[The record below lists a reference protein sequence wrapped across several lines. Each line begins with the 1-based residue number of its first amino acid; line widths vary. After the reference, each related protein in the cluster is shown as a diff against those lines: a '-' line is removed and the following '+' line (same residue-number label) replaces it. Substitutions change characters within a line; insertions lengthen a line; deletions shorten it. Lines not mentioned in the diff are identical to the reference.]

1 MKQKSG
7 LRWGKAKNGLSL
19 LKWLESQHTL
29 HKIMKKHTVI
39 TGASSG
45 LGRAFAIAFAKRGHH
60 LILVALPNEN
70 LSEFTTDLQK
80 AYGVNVEYYEV
91 DLSDFLKI
99 ENFANWL
106 KNNEICV
113 DVLVNNAGIGGSK
126 SFQESDTEQLDRI
139 IQLNVK
145 GTAILTRSL
154 LPFLLKNPD
163 SYILNIASI
172 AAFSPLPYK
181 MVYPATKAFIYSFS
195 LSLGSELREKGVKV
209 CVVNPGAMPTNEDI
223 RRRIKSQGWLGRI
236 SITSTEYVAEKAIE
250 GIFSGKTIVVPGLVN
265 WLNYWIFKLVP
276 WYLIEPLVSRTIRR
290 ELVVSAS

>member
-1 MKQKSG
+1 M
-7 LRWGKAKNGLSL
+7 
-19 LKWLESQHTL
+19 KWLESQDTL

-60 LILVALPNEN
+60 LVLVALPNEN
-70 LSEFTTDLQK
+70 LSEFTADLQK
-80 AYGVNVEYYEV
+80 AYGVNVEYYEA
-91 DLSDFLKI
+91 DLSNFSMI

-106 KNNEICV
+106 KSNEISI

-126 SFQESDTEQLDRI
+126 SFQESETEQLDRI
-139 IQLNVK
+139 IQVNVK

-154 LPFLLKNPD
+154 LPFLLQNTN
-163 SYILNIASI
+163 SYILNVASI

-223 RRRIKSQGWLGRI
+223 RRRIKTQGWLGRI
-236 SITSTEYVAEKAIE
+236 SITSTEYVAKKAIE
-250 GIFSGKTIVVPGLVN
+250 GAFSGKTIVVPGLVN

-276 WYLIEPLVSRTIRR
+276 WCFIEPLVSRTIRR
-290 ELVVSAS
+290 ELIVSAS

>member
-1 MKQKSG
+1 
-7 LRWGKAKNGLSL
+7 
-19 LKWLESQHTL
+19 
-29 HKIMKKHTVI
+29 MKKHTVI

-70 LSEFTTDLQK
+70 LAQFTTDLRK
-80 AYGVNVEYYEV
+80 AYSVNVEYYEA
-91 DLSDFLKI
+91 DLSNRSTI

-106 KNNEICV
+106 KNNEMKI
-113 DVLVNNAGIGGSK
+113 DILVNNAGIGGSK
-126 SFQESDTEQLDRI
+126 PFQESDTDQLDRI
-139 IQLNVK
+139 IQVNVK

-154 LPFLLKNPD
+154 LPFLLQNTN

-195 LSLGSELREKGVKV
+195 LSLRSELKEKGVKV

-223 RRRIKSQGWLGRI
+223 LRRIKTQGWLGRI
-236 SITSTEYVAEKAIE
+236 STTSTEYVAEKAIE
-250 GIFSGKTIVVPGLVN
+250 GILSGKTIVVPGLVN

-276 WYLIEPLVSRTIRR
+276 WYFIEPLVNRTIRR
-290 ELVVSAS
+290 ELVASPS

>member
-1 MKQKSG
+1 
-7 LRWGKAKNGLSL
+7 
-19 LKWLESQHTL
+19 
-29 HKIMKKHTVI
+29 MKKYTVI

-60 LILVALPNEN
+60 LVLVALPNEN
-70 LSEFTTDLQK
+70 LSEFTADLHK
-80 AYGVNVEYYEV
+80 AYGINVEFFEA
-91 DLSDFLKI
+91 DLSDFSMI

-106 KNNEICV
+106 KNNEISIN
-113 DVLVNNAGIGGSK
+113 VLVNNAGIGGSK
-126 SFQESDTEQLDRI
+126 SFQESETEQLDRI
-139 IQLNVK
+139 IQVNVK

-154 LPFLLKNPD
+154 LPFLLQNTN
-163 SYILNIASI
+163 SYILNVASI

-195 LSLGSELREKGVKV
+195 LSLGSELKEKGVKV

-236 SITSTEYVAEKAIE
+236 SITSTDYVAEKAIE
-250 GIFSGKTIVVPGLVN
+250 GVFSGKTIIVPGLVN
-265 WLNYWIFKLVP
+265 WFNYWIFKLVP
-276 WYLIEPLVSRTIRR
+276 WYFIEPLVSRTIRR

>member
-1 MKQKSG
+1 M
-7 LRWGKAKNGLSL
+7 
-19 LKWLESQHTL
+19 KWLESQDTL

-60 LILVALPNEN
+60 LVLVALPNEN
-70 LSEFTTDLQK
+70 LSEFTADLHK
-80 AYGVNVEYYEV
+80 AYGINVEYYEA
-91 DLSDFLKI
+91 DLSNFSMI
-99 ENFANWL
+99 ESFANWL
-106 KNNEICV
+106 KNNEISI

-126 SFQESDTEQLDRI
+126 SFQESETEQLDRI
-139 IQLNVK
+139 IQVNVK

-154 LPFLLKNPD
+154 LPFLLKNSD

-195 LSLGSELREKGVKV
+195 LSLSSELREKGVKV

-223 RRRIKSQGWLGRI
+223 RRRIKTQGWLGRI

-250 GIFSGKTIVVPGLVN
+250 GAFSGKIIVVPGLVN

-276 WYLIEPLVSRTIRR
+276 WYFIEPLVSRTIRR